1 METFEFAVWLSAQTI
16 CERTP
21 RKLVASCFCG
31 RGLRS
36 AVEGKLTHEGVQNK
50 SMVFFHHIHFIIFLK
65 NNIQK

>member
-36 AVEGKLTHEGVQNK
+36 AVEGKLTHEGVQK
-50 SMVFFHHIHFIIFLK
+50 YDFFSPYTFYYIF
-65 NNIQK
+65 